1 MAYSLACKDA
11 GTNCPGAFTTESESE
26 LMEHI
31 EMHAR
36 KAHPDMKLDD
46 QARQQ
51 IRQLVKTA

>member
-26 LMEHI
+26 LMEHV

-36 KAHPDMKLDD
+36 KAHPEMKLDD
-46 QARQQ
+46 ATRQH
-51 IRQLVKTA
+51 IKELVKTA

>member
-1 MAYSLACKDA
+1 MAYSIACKDA
-11 GTNCPGAFTTESESE
+11 GMNCPGAFTTESESE
-26 LMEHI
+26 LLEHI

-36 KAHPDMKLDD
+36 KAHPEMKLDD

>member
-1 MAYSLACKDA
+1 MSYSIACKDA
-11 GTNCPGAFTTESESE
+11 GMNCPGAFTTESESE
-26 LMEHI
+26 LIEHV

-36 KAHPDMKLDD
+36 KAHPDMRLDD

>member
-1 MAYSLACKDA
+1 MSYSIACKDA
-11 GTNCPGAFTTESESE
+11 GMNCPGAFTTESESE
-26 LMEHI
+26 LIEHV